1 MPRVGGVASVG
12 AWVAG
17 EALVIMNQSMT
28 YSIVARDPSTGQMGV
43 ATQSQ
48 AFAVGASVPWAL
60 AGHGVIAT
68 QSMGEP
74 MYGELGLDALRGG
87 LTAAEALTAL
97 RAIDPHPERRQVA
110 MIDTRGGMEAYTGE
124 GCVAAAGHQMGDCC
138 LALANMVASPAVWEA
153 MVTAFES
160 AAGSLA
166 RRLLAALHAAEAQG
180 GDLRGRRSAA
190 LLVVRDAR
198 TGRPWRDQ
206 VVDLR
211 VDDHAE
217 PVANLDRLLT
227 RHDRYHQVVEALEC
241 ALDDQPDRALGLLGE
256 LDAGGAAGAL
266 GAEPDLMMWRAIV
279 LARAG
284 RTADAAELV
293 ERLSCN
299 APEFVAALRGF
310 EPAGLIE
317 RDLLDSILP
326 PQANR

>member
-1 MPRVGGVASVG
+1 M
-12 AWVAG
+12 
-17 EALVIMNQSMT
+17 
-28 YSIVARDPSTGQMGV
+28 
-43 ATQSQ
+43 
-48 AFAVGASVPWAL
+48 
-60 AGHGVIAT
+60 
-68 QSMGEP
+68 
-74 MYGELGLDALRGG
+74 
-87 LTAAEALTAL
+87 
-97 RAIDPHPERRQVA
+97 
-110 MIDTRGGMEAYTGE
+110 
-124 GCVAAAGHQMGDCC
+124 
-138 LALANMVASPAVWEA
+138 
-153 MVTAFES
+153 
-160 AAGSLA
+160 
-166 RRLLAALHAAEAQG
+166 HAAEAQG

-227 RHDRYHQVVEALEC
+227 RHDRYHQVVEALER